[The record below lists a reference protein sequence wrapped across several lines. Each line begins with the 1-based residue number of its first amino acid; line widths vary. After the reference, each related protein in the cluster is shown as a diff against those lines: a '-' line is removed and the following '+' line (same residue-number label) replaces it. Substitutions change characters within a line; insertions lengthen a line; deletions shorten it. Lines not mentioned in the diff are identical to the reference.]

1 MACLQFEI
9 GILHELIQALEY
21 WNAVIE
27 QKGWTLCSFPLTAF
41 QKDHGGRHRLM
52 NWEGATRSQES
63 SSCQLKG
70 SLSQRTTYC
79 CLFQLEAHLSCGYS
93 VWHDL

>member
-41 QKDHGGRHRLM
+41 QK
-52 NWEGATRSQES
+52 
-63 SSCQLKG
+63 G
-70 SLSQRTTYC
+70 S
-79 CLFQLEAHLSCGYS
+79 
-93 VWHDL
+93 WW